1 MTRTELLSSK
11 DFQGAEIPGASFT
24 LPSASIAIGTK
35 TLEKVSLIGRYD
47 SHGQVYLEADNPNG
61 LQGFIEASQ
70 QNARCSSPCF
80 PKPVELI
87 PIEVNMEKFTFFPTR
102 QPMQLNFGNSATKV
116 EAALLNGPD
125 LSHAGGEILIERG
138 SKSLR
143 LHDNPEVQS
152 MSKNRST
159 DKSHR
164 YQRLVTNFV
173 TIEGDNISSEEAL
186 LFLTQLSNVLTL
198 VRGGYSGFGNICG
211 YDHNENLTFAHLGFF
226 SSDHFAI
233 PNGWCSG
240 KIVRELPTIFNLYH
254 GLENLA
260 DRQVLKRTVE
270 FYRASNVSREH
281 SLEVALVASFA
292 GLEAIVPHLLRTQ
305 GGWSEQLLRSKIP
318 FSDLLRAAIA
328 LIGLDGNPME
338 HLNDFEKRAAS
349 DANKDACTM
358 LSKFRNNTI
367 HYKSGFDRTGREVLE
382 AWELA
387 QWLCE
392 LMMIYLINYR
402 SVMTDRRKYSG
413 WIGDNEVDVPI
424 RNSPIGH

>member
-1 MTRTELLSSK
+1 MKTELLSSK
-11 DFQGAEIPGASFT
+11 DFQGAEIPDASFR
-24 LPSASIAIGTK
+24 LPYASIKVGTK
-35 TLEKVSLIGRYD
+35 TLENVSLIGRYD
-47 SHGQVYLEADNPNG
+47 SHGQVYLEMDNPDG
-61 LQGFIEASQ
+61 LSGFIEATQ
-70 QNARCSSPCF
+70 QNAHCSSPCI
-80 PKPVELI
+80 PNPAELI

-102 QPMQLNFGNSATKV
+102 QPMQLNFGASASRV
-116 EAALLNGPD
+116 EGALLNGPD
-125 LSHAGGEILIERG
+125 LSQAGMEIVIEHD
-138 SKSLR
+138 SKTLR
-143 LHDNPEVQS
+143 LRDNPEVQS
-152 MSKNRST
+152 MRKNRAA
-159 DKSHR
+159 DKAHR
-164 YQRLVTNFV
+164 YERLVTNFV
-173 TIEGDNISSEEAL
+173 TIEGDHISSEEAL
-186 LFLTQLSNVLTL
+186 EMLARLSNVLIL

-233 PNGWCSG
+233 PSGWCSG
-240 KIVRELPTIFNLYH
+240 KIVREIPNIFTLYH

-305 GGWSEQLLRSKIP
+305 GGWSEQLLKSKIP
-318 FSDLLRAAIA
+318 FSDLLRAAVA
-328 LIGLDGNPME
+328 LIGLDGNLME
-338 HLNDFEKRAAS
+338 HLNNFEKRAAS

-367 HYKSGFDRTGREVLE
+367 HYKNGFDRTGREILE

-392 LMMIYLINYR
+392 LMMLYLINYR
-402 SVMTDRRKYSG
+402 SAMTDRRKYSG
-413 WIGDNEVDVPI
+413 WIGNNEVRVPI
-424 RNSPIGH
+424 RNSPQRP